1 MLKELRKLKMQD
13 IYIELLIILIL
24 VVLNGVLAMSEIAV
38 VSSRKIK
45 LQKMRKEKIK
55 GADIVLE
62 LIDSP
67 NQFLSTIQIGITL
80 IGIVAG
86 AFGGVTIAL
95 SLENYLDQF
104 ELLRPYSGFI
114 SVFVVVLFITYLS
127 LIFGELVPKR
137 IAIDNPERV
146 AVKIAK
152 PMKILSTITKPAVY
166 FLSGSLEIVLKI
178 LGVKKPEEEVVA
190 EDEIRML
197 IEEGRRT
204 GEFEKT
210 EEDIIK
216 RVFDLDNRKIN
227 SLMTPKTEITWLDIN
242 SSEEELLNLIF
253 ETRKS
258 VFPVSDGYLDNFMGV
273 VKAKDLF
280 KAKSE
285 ENEFNI
291 KKHLK
296 EPLIVPESSYALNVL
311 KLFKE
316 SAENVHMALV
326 VDEYGDVEGLVT
338 LYDILEAIVGDLP
351 PEELEESKV
360 FKREDGSYLIDGSIN
375 IEEFKSIFK
384 IKELPDEDTSNYQ
397 TLAGFIMTYLGE
409 IPETAYKFRWN
420 DLQFEIMDLDG
431 FHIDKVMV
439 YPLAA
444 KK

>member
-1 MLKELRKLKMQD
+1 MQN

-24 VVLNGVLAMSEIAV
+24 VLLNGILAMSEIAV
-38 VSSRKIK
+38 ISSRKIK
-45 LQKMRKEKIK
+45 LHKMRKEKIK

-80 IGIVAG
+80 IGIIAG

-95 SLENYLDQF
+95 SLENYLYQF
-104 ELLRPYSGFI
+104 ELLRPFSGFI
-114 SVFVVVLFITYLS
+114 SVFIVVLFITYLS
-127 LIFGELVPKR
+127 LVIGELVPKR

-152 PMKILSTITKPAVY
+152 PMKILSSITKPVVY
-166 FLSGSLEIVLKI
+166 ILSESLEIVLKI

-227 SLMTPKTEITWLDIN
+227 SLMTPKTEITWLDTN

-253 ETRKS
+253 KSRKS

-273 VKAKDLF
+273 VKVKDLF
-280 KAKSE
+280 KAKIE
-285 ENEFNI
+285 EKEFNI

-296 EPLIVPESSYALNVL
+296 EPLIVPESSHALNVL

-360 FKREDGSYLIDGSIN
+360 VKREDGSYLIDGSIN

-384 IKELPDEDTSNYQ
+384 IKELPDEETSNYQ

>member
-1 MLKELRKLKMQD
+1 MD
-13 IYIELLIILIL
+13 NIYLELLIILIL
-24 VVLNGVLAMSEIAV
+24 VVLNGILAMSEIAV

-45 LQKMRKEKIK
+45 LQKMRKEGIK
-55 GADIVLE
+55 GAGTVLE

-67 NQFLSTIQIGITL
+67 NRFLSTIQIGITL
-80 IGIVAG
+80 IGIIAG
-86 AFGGVTIAL
+86 AFGGVTIAIN
-95 SLENYLDQF
+95 LESYLNQF

-114 SVFVVVLFITYLS
+114 SVFIVVLFITYLS

-137 IAIDNPERV
+137 IAIDNPERI

-152 PMKILSTITKPAVY
+152 PMKILSTITKPVVY
-166 FLSGSLEIVLKI
+166 ILSGSLEIVLKI
-178 LGVKKPEEEVVA
+178 LGIEKPEEEVVA

-216 RVFDLDNRKIN
+216 RVFGLDNRKIN

-242 SSEEELLNLIF
+242 SSREEILNLIF
-253 ETRKS
+253 KSRKS
-258 VFPVSDGYLDNFMGV
+258 VLPVSGGHLDNFMGV
-273 VKAKDLF
+273 VKVKDLF
-280 KAKSE
+280 KASSE
-285 ENEFNI
+285 EKEFNI
-291 KKHLK
+291 KEHLK

-326 VDEYGDVEGLVT
+326 VDEYGDVEGLIT

-351 PEELEESKV
+351 PEELEEPKV
-360 FKREDGSYLIDGSIN
+360 FKRADGSYLIDGSIN

-409 IPETAYKFRWN
+409 VPETAYRFKWN
-420 DLQFEIMDLDG
+420 NLQFEIMDLDG

-439 YPLAA
+439 YSLAA

>member
-1 MLKELRKLKMQD
+1 MQNL
-13 IYIELLIILIL
+13 YIEILIILIL
-24 VVLNGVLAMSEIAV
+24 VLLNGILAMSEIAV

-45 LQKMRKEKIK
+45 LQKMRKERIK
-55 GADIVLE
+55 DADIVLE

-80 IGIVAG
+80 IGIIAG

-95 SLENYLDQF
+95 NLESYLNQF
-104 ELLRPYSGFI
+104 DLLRPYSGFI
-114 SVFVVVLFITYLS
+114 SVFIVVLFITYLS

-152 PMKILSTITKPAVY
+152 PMKILSIITKPVVY

-178 LGVKKPEEEVVA
+178 LGVKKLEEEVVA

-197 IEEGRRT
+197 IKEGRRT

-242 SSEEELLNLIF
+242 NTKEELLNLIF
-253 ETRKS
+253 KSRKS
-258 VFPVSDGYLDNFMGV
+258 VFPVSDGYLDNFIGV

-280 KAKSE
+280 KAKNE

-291 KKHLK
+291 EKHLK

-360 FKREDGSYLIDGSIN
+360 FKRGDGSYLIDGSIN

-439 YPLAA
+439 YQLAA

>member
-1 MLKELRKLKMQD
+1 MQN
-13 IYIELLIILIL
+13 IYLELLVILIL
-24 VVLNGVLAMSEIAV
+24 VVLNGILAMSEIAV

-45 LQKMRKEKIK
+45 LQKMRKEGIK

-86 AFGGVTIAL
+86 AFGGATIAL
-95 SLENYLDQF
+95 SLENYIDQF
-104 ELLRPYSGFI
+104 ELLRPYSDFI
-114 SVFVVVLFITYLS
+114 SVFTVVLFITYLS
-127 LIFGELVPKR
+127 LIIGELVPKR

-152 PMKILSTITKPAVY
+152 PMKILSNITKPVVY
-166 FLSGSLEIVLKI
+166 FLSESLEIVLKI
-178 LGVKKPEEEVVA
+178 LGIKKPKEEVVA

-258 VFPVSDGYLDNFMGV
+258 VFPVSEGYLDNFMGV

-285 ENEFNI
+285 EKEFNI

-351 PEELEESKV
+351 PEELEEKKI
-360 FKREDGSYLIDGSIN
+360 FKRADGSYLIDGSIN

-409 IPETAYKFRWN
+409 IPETAYKFKWN

-439 YPLAA
+439 YQLAT

>member
-1 MLKELRKLKMQD
+1 MQN
-13 IYIELLIILIL
+13 IYLELLVILIL
-24 VVLNGVLAMSEIAV
+24 VVLNGILAMSEIAV
-38 VSSRKIK
+38 VSSRKMK
-45 LQKMRKEKIK
+45 LQKMRKEGIK

-86 AFGGVTIAL
+86 AFGGATIAL
-95 SLENYLDQF
+95 SLENYIDQF
-104 ELLRPYSGFI
+104 ELLRPYSDFI
-114 SVFVVVLFITYLS
+114 SVFTVVLFITYLS
-127 LIFGELVPKR
+127 LIIGELVPKR

-152 PMKILSTITKPAVY
+152 PMKILSNITKPVVY
-166 FLSGSLEIVLKI
+166 FLSESLEIVLKI
-178 LGVKKPEEEVVA
+178 LGIKKPKEEVVA

-285 ENEFNI
+285 EKEFNI

-351 PEELEESKV
+351 PEELEEKKI
-360 FKREDGSYLIDGSIN
+360 FKRADGSYLIDGSIN

-409 IPETAYKFRWN
+409 IPETAYKFKWN

-439 YPLAA
+439 YQLAT